1 MASGTSVSYR
11 VGLTFVFVILIVAQS
26 LATERSLKSSHLAYS
41 PWHAICLSEVL
52 KLTVNVI
59 YASFLLVRARGSN
72 VLVADKHVLAQL
84 LIRYILPALGY
95 TAANALGL
103 FAVDAAGATGALV
116 AGQMRLPTTAAIW
129 QVVMGKRMSMAHWTC
144 IVGTVTCCISYEL
157 LRRLAPGSKANNHLW
172 RLYVPTLL
180 GSVASAIAGASNERL
195 LKRFSSGKRAHSSI
209 HNACLCANAALAA
222 LAMSHFA
229 EPAPDVRWNALLEPP
244 TALAVALHAAVGIC
258 VSVILKDLSLPH
270 KAIAGT
276 LAAPTSVAF
285 GYVVFGKP
293 FPDAPR
299 AAALLGVAIC
309 SCTFHALPMPTDD
322 RSAPRNAEDEKKLR

>member
-1 MASGTSVSYR
+1 M
-11 VGLTFVFVILIVAQS
+11 
-26 LATERSLKSSHLAYS
+26 
-41 PWHAICLSEVL
+41 
-52 KLTVNVI
+52 
-59 YASFLLVRARGSN
+59 
-72 VLVADKHVLAQL
+72 LVADKHVLAQL

-229 EPAPDVRWNALLEPP
+229 APAPDVRWNALLEPP

-276 LAAPTSVAF
+276 LAAPASVAF